1 VIHPIPGADGN
12 RLSRRA
18 YEVSTVPEIHVND
31 GSDYLFVLPISHG
44 RLRLCRGAETVHDG
58 PVQPG
63 MLRIVAPGERSA
75 MAVRSTFES
84 LMLRVPSATVRRA
97 ADELGARVPVPG
109 TATWSPVRPPHPD
122 LHQLGKSMVG
132 ALTATDR
139 RRIMLV
145 EGLSV
150 ALLALVLDQGP
161 IDPVAARVRDL
172 DDTQWSAAVEFAD
185 ASLGSGL
192 DIDTWA
198 AAVGL
203 PTHEFAR
210 RFRTRAGSPP
220 YAWFLDRRVHRAGQ
234 LLLRSRDSIADIAL
248 ASGFNSQSHFTDAFR
263 RRTGV
268 PPGRWRAQ
276 RSSDHRRRNHG
287 IVDEIAGD
295 TSPGSL

>member
-1 VIHPIPGADGN
+1 MIDPISGADGN

-18 YEVSTVPEIHVND
+18 YEVSAVPEINVND
-31 GSDYLFVLPISHG
+31 SADYMFVLPMTHG

-58 PVQPG
+58 PVVPG

-75 MAVRSTFES
+75 MAIQSTFES

-109 TATWSPVRPPHPD
+109 TSARSAVLPPHPD
-122 LHQLGKSMVG
+122 LHQLGKSMAG
-132 ALTATDR
+132 ALAATDR
-139 RRIMLV
+139 RRTMLV

-161 IDPVAARVRDL
+161 TGPITARVRDL
-172 DDTQWSAAVEFAD
+172 DDAQWRAAVEFAD

-234 LLLRSRDSIADIAL
+234 LLLRSRDSLADIAL

-268 PPGRWRAQ
+268 PPGRWRAEFG
-276 RSSDHRRRNHG
+276 RPE
-287 IVDEIAGD
+287 V
-295 TSPGSL
+295 